1 MDKGKDENKLYQTS
15 VYKDIE
21 LSEKQ
26 IENGQVK
33 DARQALAEKKK
44 KYNL

>member
-1 MDKGKDENKLYQTS
+1 MNREIDENAQYQAS

-33 DARQALAEKKK
+33 DARKALAEKKE
-44 KYNL
+44 KYDL